1 MTAAGTTSPPFSPL
15 SRQHRAWIAL
25 YSLDS
30 YHRKREEV
38 LRVNDITEE
47 DLQEFEES
55 WLKLRCR
62 PAGVVR

>member
-1 MTAAGTTSPPFSPL
+1 MTAAATTGPPSSSL

-38 LRVNDITEE
+38 LRINDITED

-62 PAGVVR
+62 PAGVLR

>member
-1 MTAAGTTSPPFSPL
+1 MTVTAPISSPSSSL

-38 LRVNDITEE
+38 LRLNDVTEE

-62 PAGVVR
+62 PAGLAR